1 MMVLGLALGMP
12 AASFAAADAWTTAK
26 TKMAL
31 MTSEDAPATDVNVDT
46 VDGVVTLHGKVETP
60 EQKAKAEQVAK
71 SVEGVREVR
80 NLLQV
85 VPAASQDRVE
95 VADEQIRDRVVEA
108 VKAAPQLEGSDIEVQ
123 SVNKGV
129 VLLAGK
135 ADSFADAL
143 TAVTTAA
150 RVPGVRK
157 VASEIESPK
166 DRLVDAEVSGRAP
179 APAVEKGAA
188 KAGAAAGGAMDKAG
202 DAMDEAG
209 ATVADAASAA
219 SDRVSD
225 IWITSEAKLR
235 LLAADDAPALDVNVD
250 TENGVVTLFGVVAN
264 EAEKKAAEATVRE
277 VKGVESVQNELQV
290 VSKARQEQVAAA
302 DGEVEDAVEANL
314 NKRDALGDVA
324 VEVKNG
330 VARLSGEVPS
340 EADRVTA
347 AVVARS
353 TPGVRS
359 VLADDL
365 RVDAA
370 QG

>member
-1 MMVLGLALGMP
+1 MSTNRILMASLVAGVLAVAASP
-12 AASFAAADAWTTAK
+12 APSFAAADAWTTAK

-46 VDGVVTLHGKVETP
+46 VNGVVTLHGKVETP
-60 EQKAKAEQVAK
+60 EQKQKAEQVAK
-71 SVEGVREVR
+71 GIEGVREVR

-85 VPAASQDRVE
+85 VPAAKQDRVE

-108 VKAAPQLEGSDIEVQ
+108 MKAAPQLEGSDIEVQ
-123 SVNKGV
+123 SVNQGV

-135 ADSFADAL
+135 ADSFSDAL
-143 TAVTTAA
+143 SAVTTAA

-166 DRLVDAEVSGRAP
+166 DRLGDTRASARGP
-179 APAVEKGAA
+179 APAVEK
-188 KAGAAAGGAMDKAG
+188 AAGQAG
-202 DAMDEAG
+202 DA
-209 ATVADAASAA
+209 VADAARAT
-219 SDRVSD
+219 SDQVSD
-225 IWITSEAKLR
+225 MWITGETKLR
-235 LLAADDAPALDVNVD
+235 LLADDNAPALDVNVD
-250 TENGVVTLFGVVAN
+250 TENGVVTLFGVVGS
-264 EAEKKAAEATVRE
+264 EAEKKAAEANARE
-277 VKGVESVQNELQV
+277 VKGVKSVQNELQV
-290 VSKARQEQVAAA
+290 VSKGRQDQVEKADGQVA
-302 DGEVEDAVEANL
+302 DAVEANL
-314 NKRDALGDVA
+314 NKSETLDDISVD
-324 VEVKNG
+324 VKNG
-330 VARLSGEVPS
+330 VVRLSGEVPS

-365 RVDAA
+365 KVDAA

>member
-1 MMVLGLALGMP
+1 MRTKKVLMTALFAGVLAVVASP

-46 VDGVVTLHGKVETP
+46 VNGVVTLHGKVGTP
-60 EQKAKAEQVAK
+60 EQKAQAEKVAK
-71 SVEGVREVR
+71 SIEGVREVR

-85 VPAASQDRVE
+85 VPAASQDKVE

-108 VKAAPQLEGSDIEVQ
+108 MKAAPQLDGSDIEVQ

-143 TAVTTAA
+143 AAVTTAA

-166 DRLVDAEVSGRAP
+166 DRLGDTRVSERAP
-179 APAVEKGAA
+179 APAVEKA
-188 KAGAAAGGAMDKAG
+188 AG
-202 DAMDEAG
+202 DAKDA
-209 ATVADAASAA
+209 VADAARATSNQ
-219 SDRVSD
+219 VSD
-225 IWITSEAKLR
+225 MWITGETKLR
-235 LLAADDAPALDVNVD
+235 LLADDEAPALDVNVD
-250 TENGVVTLFGVVAN
+250 TENGAVTLFGVVSS
-264 EAEKKAAEATVRE
+264 EAEKKAAEASARE
-277 VKGVESVQNELQV
+277 VKGVKSVQNELQV
-290 VSKARQEQVAAA
+290 VSKARQEKVEAA
-302 DGEVEDAVEANL
+302 DGQLADAVEANL
-314 NKRDALGDVA
+314 NKRDTLDDIS

-330 VARLSGEVPS
+330 VVRLSGEVPS

-365 RVDAA
+365 KVDAA